1 MLRLLNENG
10 ASFMEGGSND
20 GNKESYVDG
29 DPEGCNFISYKEGS
43 DVGISVGIDV
53 GTDVG
58 DALGTE
64 LGSNVGSLVGT
75 SVRANEG
82 APLRLLNEYGASF
95 IEGGKNDGDRELKV
109 DGDPDGSN
117 EETNIG

>member
-1 MLRLLNENG
+1 MT
-10 ASFMEGGSND
+10 SN
-20 GNKESYVDG
+20 V
-29 DPEGCNFISYKEGS
+29 GS

-58 DALGTE
+58 DTLGTE
-64 LGSNVGSLVGT
+64 LGSNVGLLVGT

-109 DGDPDGSN
+109 DGDPEGSN